1 MYSDQKLV
9 KLCQQNNAKAQREL
23 YEKYK
28 SRLMGLSVRYTKL
41 REEAEDVFQEA
52 YVKIFKNIKQLQKVE
67 SLEKWMKQT
76 LVNTAIN
83 YYHKHKRH
91 KGHVDYEVV
100 QIANA
105 DYEKIIGRLAND
117 ELLTVIN
124 RLPEGYKMVFNL
136 YVIENYNHKEIGEM
150 LKISENTS
158 KSQLSRAKVFL
169 KKELENL
176 GIKKFERDV

>member
-1 MYSDQKLV
+1 MNSDQELV

-28 SRLMGLSVRYTKL
+28 SRLMGLSVRYTKF

-52 YVKIFKNIKQLQKVE
+52 FVKIFKNIKQLQKVE

-83 YYHKHKRH
+83 YYHKQKRH

-169 KKELENL
+169 KNELENL
-176 GIKKFERDV
+176 GNKKFERDV